1 MKTCCAG
8 HNTVE
13 FSVSRCP
20 VCEHIDLLDKE
31 NLKLQL
37 QIDDLK
43 VQIVKLTNAA
53 VSSFKNWNGGAS

>member
-20 VCEHIDLLDKE
+20 VCEAIERLDKI

-37 QIDDLK
+37 RIEELEAEK
-43 VQIVKLTNAA
+43 RKLE
-53 VSSFKNWNGGAS
+53 WRGGAC

>member
-20 VCEHIDLLDKE
+20 VCENIERLDKI
-31 NLKLQL
+31 NLRL
-37 QIDDLK
+37 QIRVEELERQ
-43 VQIVKLTNAA
+43 VNKLTNTA
-53 VSSFKNWNGGAS
+53 VSNWNGGAC